1 MCNYG
6 PVQFSSLEFVRHTN
20 VPGDWSVCQEDVIRN
35 SVCKMYPLYARLSQ
49 QFTITIGQSFCFDLF
64 RNDNESVIGE
74 GNSLC
79 IYLI

>member
-1 MCNYG
+1 MGLCNLA
-6 PVQFSSLEFVRHTN
+6 VLNLSSHTN
-20 VPGDWSVCQEDVIRN
+20 VPGDWSVCRGDVIRN